1 MLIEELPENRA
12 CGKRRRPGDD
22 TGEAGMPVDYA

>member
-12 CGKRRRPGDD
+12 YGKRRRPGDNAS
-22 TGEAGMPVDYA
+22 EARMPMDYA